1 MKEDIKENRCFTLL
15 YTANVM
21 KIVSFDIEFFS
32 ISFFKFGC
40 EICFGTLKLPIFY
53 ENKVKT

>member
-1 MKEDIKENRCFTLL
+1 MKEDIKESRCFTLL

-32 ISFFKFGC
+32 ISLFNFGC
-40 EICFGTLKLPIFY
+40 EICLGTVEVPIFY